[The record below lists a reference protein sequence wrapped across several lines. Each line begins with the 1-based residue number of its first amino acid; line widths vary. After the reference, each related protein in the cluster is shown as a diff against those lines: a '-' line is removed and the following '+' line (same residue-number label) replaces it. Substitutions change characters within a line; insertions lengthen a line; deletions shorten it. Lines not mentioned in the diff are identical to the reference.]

1 MRMTISSEPQDAF
14 ILFVN
19 GTLMRGLALH
29 ANLDGATFVAEAC
42 TAACYRL
49 FAIDDVHPGMYE
61 VAAGGVSVAGELYHV
76 PWDVWL
82 RIEAGEPPNLYRGQ
96 VKLSDGTR
104 EWGILFPR
112 ESVLPR
118 HRDISDYAG
127 WRAYLAS
134 KA

>member
-1 MRMTISSEPQDAF
+1 MTVASDGPGSF

-29 ANLDGATFVAEAC
+29 ANLDGATFISEAH
-42 TAACYRL
+42 TVACYRL
-49 FAIDDVHPGMYE
+49 FSIDDVHPGMYE
-61 VAAGGVSVAGELYHV
+61 VPDGGVSVAGELYDV
-76 PWDVWL
+76 PWDVWQ
-82 RIEAGEPPNLYRGQ
+82 RVEAGEPPNLYRGQ
-96 VKLSDGTR
+96 VKLSDGTKK
-104 EWGILFPR
+104 WGILFPG

-118 HRDISDYAG
+118 HRDISDYAS